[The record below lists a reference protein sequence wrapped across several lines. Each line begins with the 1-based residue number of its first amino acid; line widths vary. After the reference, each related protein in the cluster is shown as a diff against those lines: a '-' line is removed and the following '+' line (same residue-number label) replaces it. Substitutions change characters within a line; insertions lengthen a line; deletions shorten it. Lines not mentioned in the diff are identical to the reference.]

1 MANIT
6 YTPPELARVVR
17 PPRRSVSVRY
27 RRDVYWFATTSVT
40 QGTNQPVVSIPANG
54 PGAAGATFP
63 AIQPQIESTTIT
75 VYGTLTPE
83 QTYGSN
89 LGRPAGVGATLTGG
103 I

>member
-17 PPRRSVSVRY
+17 PPRRSTSVRY
-27 RRDVYWFATTSVT
+27 KRDVYWFATTSVT

-89 LGRPAGVGATLTGG
+89 LGRPAGVGANLTGG